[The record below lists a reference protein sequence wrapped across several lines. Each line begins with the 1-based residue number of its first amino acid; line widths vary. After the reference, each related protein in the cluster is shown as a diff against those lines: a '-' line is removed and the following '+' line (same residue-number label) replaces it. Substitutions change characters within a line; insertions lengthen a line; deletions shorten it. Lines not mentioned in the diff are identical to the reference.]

1 MTVDVNDATNIVPG
15 TALVKLSTTAAT
27 ALVNNAV
34 SSGTLIMVTSIVIVN
49 EDTANTTYITV
60 SRYSQDDIGGTAYHL
75 LNQVDIAP
83 GSPLQ
88 LLEHP
93 IFLDEDK
100 SLGAT
105 AEAANDMVV
114 QVDYLTFS

>member
-1 MTVDVNDATNIVPG
+1 MTVDINDATNIVPG
-15 TALVKLSTTAAT
+15 SQQTKLSSTSLTTI
-27 ALVNNAV
+27 LNNAA
-34 SSGTLIMVTSIVIVN
+34 SSGTLIMVTSIVICN
-49 EDTANTTYITV
+49 EDTANTTYITIT
-60 SRYSQDDIGGTAYHL
+60 RHSQDDVGGTAYNIM
-75 LNQVDIAP
+75 NQVDIAP
-83 GSPLQ
+83 GYPLQ

-114 QVDYLTFS
+114 TVDYLVFS